1 MIILQ
6 FLKKTSLAIEY
17 ASFLL
22 CFFYWLF
29 YSIVRVKGIPVFF
42 SGVQVNSVIS
52 GIVVLVILLF
62 NAMFFVRLFLEIAAN
77 TESLRARLTS
87 KLLKNILPFSLF
99 LVFIAFVTGGRFDY
113 ASYKLQWHL
122 MIGGGDP
129 WGFVE
134 GGMVNA
140 YGYVFN
146 FLAVLYSVD
155 SLVPKLFFVLL
166 LVLFCWRLIVS
177 QPTKSRTLVL
187 FLCINPFTI
196 STIAIYGFIDGMC
209 SLLLGFALLE
219 QSFEPIRASMKSG
232 VFLALSTLTKFYS
245 IVALPILLFAK
256 WRSNTLKDFAKG
268 YLFTFIIILTFSYV
282 LWGDSILTPLLFA
295 KGRDPSFLTL
305 WKYVSHPELRTIIFS
320 ITSAI
325 AIALACVRSDLSCS
339 YRTAATLSII
349 FGTYYLGHQQFY
361 LGILVALTVYIV
373 EVSKDSISIIRTPIL
388 WSFAL
393 MLGWFIFIQTGFE
406 LYDEFKPI
414 GFQNLLPFLSFLN
427 STILVASGF
436 FWLSSNPTRA
446 QRTVLRS

>member
-6 FLKKTSLAIEY
+6 FLKKASLAIEHI
-17 ASFLL
+17 SFLL
-22 CFFYWLF
+22 CFVYWLF
-29 YSIVRVKGIPVFF
+29 YSVVRVKGVPIFF
-42 SGVQVNSVIS
+42 SGLQVTSVIS
-52 GIVVLVILLF
+52 GIVVLIILLF
-62 NAMFFVRLFLEIAAN
+62 NAIFFLRLFLEIATD
-77 TESLRARLTS
+77 TESLRASLTS
-87 KLLKNILPFSLF
+87 KLLRKILPFSLF
-99 LVFIAFVTGGRFDY
+99 LVFIGFVTGGRFDY

-146 FLAVLYSVD
+146 FLALLYSIN
-155 SLVPKLFFVLL
+155 SLVPKLFFILL
-166 LVLFCWRLIVS
+166 LVFFCWRLIVS
-177 QPTKSRTLVL
+177 QPTKSRTLIL
-187 FLCINPFTI
+187 FLCLNPFTI
-196 STIAIYGFIDGMC
+196 STIAVYGFIDGMC
-209 SLLLGFALLE
+209 SLLLGFALIE
-219 QSFEPIRASMKSG
+219 QSFEPIRASIKSG

-268 YLFTFIIILTFSYV
+268 YLFTFIIILIVSYV

-295 KGRDPSFLTL
+295 KGRNPSFLTL

-339 YRTAATLSII
+339 YRTAATLSIV

-361 LGILVALTVYIV
+361 LGILVALTVYMF
-373 EVSKDSISIIRTPIL
+373 EVSKDSITMIRTPIL

-393 MLGWFIFIQTGFE
+393 MLGWLIFIQTGFE

-436 FWLSSNPTRA
+436 FWLSSKPTRA
-446 QRTVLRS
+446 PRTILSS

>member
-62 NAMFFVRLFLEIAAN
+62 NAIFFVRLFLEIAAN

-87 KLLKNILPFSLF
+87 KLLRHILPLSLS
-99 LVFIAFVTGGRFDY
+99 LVFIGFVTGGRFDY

-166 LVLFCWRLIVS
+166 LVLFCWQLIVS

-196 STIAIYGFIDGMC
+196 STIAVYGFIDGMC

-219 QSFEPIRASMKSG
+219 QSFKPIRASMRAG

-245 IVALPILLFAK
+245 IVALPILLFAN
-256 WRSNTLKDFAKG
+256 WRSNTIKDFVKG
-268 YLFTFIIILTFSYV
+268 YLFTFIVILTFSYV

-393 MLGWFIFIQTGFE
+393 MLGWLIFIQTGFE

-436 FWLSSNPTRA
+436 FWLSSKPTRA
-446 QRTVLRS
+446 QKTTLKS

>member
-6 FLKKTSLAIEY
+6 FLKKASLAIEY
-17 ASFLL
+17 TSFLL
-22 CFFYWLF
+22 CLFYWLF
-29 YSIVRVKGIPVFF
+29 YSIARIKGIPVFF
-42 SGVQVNSVIS
+42 GGVQVDSVVS
-52 GIVVLVILLF
+52 GILVLIILLF
-62 NAMFFVRLFLEIAAN
+62 NAIFFLRLFLEIAAD
-77 TESLRARLTS
+77 TESLRANLTA
-87 KLLKNILPFSLF
+87 KLLRNIIPFSVF
-99 LVFIAFVTGGRFDY
+99 LMFIAFVTGGRFDY

-146 FLAVLYSVD
+146 FLALLYSIN
-155 SLVPKLFFVLL
+155 SLIPKLFFVLL
-166 LVLFCWRLIVS
+166 LLVFCWRLMVS

-196 STIAIYGFIDGMC
+196 STIAVYGFVDGMC

-219 QSFEPIRASMKSG
+219 QNLEPIRASIKSG
-232 VFLALSTLTKFYS
+232 AFLALSTLTKFYS
-245 IVALPILLFAK
+245 IVALPILLISK
-256 WRSNTLKDFAKG
+256 WRSNTLEGFAKG
-268 YLFTFIIILTFSYV
+268 YLFTFIIILTVSYV
-282 LWGDSILTPLLFA
+282 LWGDSILAPLLFA

-320 ITSAI
+320 ITSTI
-325 AIALACVRSDLSCS
+325 AIVLACVRSDLSCS

-361 LGILVALTVYIV
+361 LGILVALTVYIF
-373 EVSKDSISIIRTPIL
+373 EVSKDSIARIRTPII

-393 MLGWFIFIQTGFE
+393 MFGWLIFIQTGFE
-406 LYDEFKPI
+406 LFDEFKPI
-414 GFQNLLPFLSFLN
+414 GFQSLLPFLSFLN
-427 STILVASGF
+427 SIILVASGF
-436 FWLSSNPTRA
+436 FWLLSKPTRA
-446 QRTVLRS
+446 RRAILKS